1 MWGSIIG
8 AGLSAAASIYGA
20 NKQANAADAAN
31 DKQIAWQREAM
42 QNRHQWEVA
51 DLRKAGL
58 NPILSANAGASTGG
72 AGFHPSVPDYM
83 SAYQNSVGNVVNA
96 LKGLAEIENT
106 EQNTRVAH
114 ATEKRIDAET
124 HNLGLTGARLNM
136 DLKRDMENPISYEV
150 GSRSGWPAQFLQ
162 GLQSTWNRLGEWYN
176 SLKNSPR
183 PSRPSR
189 PSRRSPSNYRFVFG
203 SFKRNHGK

>member
-1 MWGSIIG
+1 MWGQIIG
-8 AGLSAAASIYGA
+8 AGISAVGSYLGSK
-20 NKQANAADAAN
+20 KQAGAADAAN

-42 QNRHQWEVA
+42 QNRHQWEVE

-83 SAYQNSVGNVVNA
+83 SAYNNSVANAVTA
-96 LKGLAEIENT
+96 LKAIADIENT
-106 EQNTRVAH
+106 EQNTRVAY
-114 ATEKRIDAET
+114 ATEKRIDEET
-124 HNLGLTGARLNM
+124 RNLGLAGARLSM
-136 DLKRDMENPISYEV
+136 DLKRDQNNSLSYEV

-162 GLQSTWNRLGEWYN
+162 GLQSTWNRLGNWYN
-176 SLKNSPR
+176 SFKNTPR

-189 PSRRSPSNYRFVFG
+189 PHRRSSGNNRFVFG
-203 SFKRNHGK
+203 SYRGK

>member
-8 AGLSAAASIYGA
+8 AGISAAGSYLGA
-20 NKQANAADAAN
+20 KKQAGAASDANAQ
-31 DKQIAWQREAM
+31 QIAWQREAM
-42 QNRHQWEVA
+42 QNRHQWEVE

-83 SAYQNSVGNVVNA
+83 SAYNNSVVNAVNA
-96 LKGLAEIENT
+96 LKAIADIENT
-106 EQNTRVAH
+106 EQNTRVAW

-124 HNLGLTGARLNM
+124 RNLGLTGARLDM
-136 DLKRDMENPISYEV
+136 DLKRDKQNPLSYEV

-162 GLQSTWNRLGEWYN
+162 GLQSTWNRLGNWYN
-176 SLKNSPR
+176 SFKNSPR
-183 PSRPSR
+183 PSRSSR
-189 PSRRSPSNYRFVFG
+189 PPRKSSGNNRFVFG
-203 SFKRNHGK
+203 SYHGK

>member
-8 AGLSAAASIYGA
+8 AGISAAASIYGA

-31 DKQIAWQREAM
+31 AQQIAWQREAM
-42 QNRHQWEVA
+42 QNRHQWEVE

-83 SAYQNSVGNVVNA
+83 GAYNSSAVNAVNA
-96 LKGLAEIENT
+96 LKAIADIENT

-114 ATEKRIDAET
+114 ATEKRIDEET
-124 HNLGLTGARLNM
+124 RNLGLTGARLSM
-136 DLKRDMENPISYEV
+136 DLKRDKENPISYEV

-176 SLKNSPR
+176 SIKNSPR

-189 PSRRSPSNYRFVFG
+189 PSQRRPRNNRFVFG
-203 SFKRNHGK
+203 SYHGK

>member
-8 AGLSAAASIYGA
+8 AGISAAASIYGA
-20 NKQANAADAAN
+20 NKQAKAADAAN

-42 QNRHQWEVA
+42 QNRHQWEVE

-83 SAYQNSVGNVVNA
+83 SAYNTSAVNAVNA
-96 LKGLAEIENT
+96 LKAIADIENT
-106 EQNTRVAH
+106 EQNTRVAY

-124 HNLGLTGARLNM
+124 RNLGLTGARLDM
-136 DLKRDMENPISYEV
+136 DLKRDKENPISYEV

-176 SLKNSPR
+176 SFKNSPR

-189 PSRRSPSNYRFVFG
+189 PSRRSPRNNRFVFG
-203 SFKRNHGK
+203 SYHGK

>member
-1 MWGSIIG
+1 MWGPIIA
-8 AGLSAAASIYGA
+8 AGISAAGSYLGA
-20 NKQANAADAAN
+20 QKQASAANAAN

-42 QNRHQWEVA
+42 QNRHQWEVQ

-83 SAYQNSVGNVVNA
+83 SAYQNLVGNAVNA

-106 EQNTRVAH
+106 EQNTRVAY

-124 HNLGLTGARLNM
+124 HNLGLTGARLGM
-136 DLKRDMENPISYEV
+136 DLKRDQENPLSYEV

-162 GLQSTWNRLGEWYN
+162 GLQSTWNRLGNWYN
-176 SLKNSPR
+176 NFKNSPR

-189 PSRRSPSNYRFVFG
+189 TYRTSPRNYRFVFG
-203 SFKRNHGK
+203 SYWR

>member
-8 AGLSAAASIYGA
+8 AGISAAGSYFGA
-20 NKQANAADAAN
+20 KKQADVASDANAQ
-31 DKQIAWQREAM
+31 QIAWQREAM
-42 QNRHQWEVA
+42 QNRHQWEVE

-83 SAYQNSVGNVVNA
+83 SAYNNSVVNAVNA
-96 LKGLAEIENT
+96 LKAIADIENT

-114 ATEKRIDAET
+114 ATEKRIDEET
-124 HNLGLTGARLNM
+124 RNLGLTGARLTM
-136 DLKRDMENPISYEV
+136 DLNRDKQNSLSYEV

-162 GLQSTWNRLGEWYN
+162 GLQSTWNRLGYWYN
-176 SLKNSPR
+176 SFKNSPR
-183 PSRPSR
+183 PPRPPRKS
-189 PSRRSPSNYRFVFG
+189 SGNNRFVFG
-203 SFKRNHGK
+203 SYHGK

>member
-8 AGLSAAASIYGA
+8 AGLSAAASIFGA

-42 QNRHQWEVA
+42 QNRHQWEVD

-72 AGFHPSVPDYM
+72 AGFRPSVPDYM
-83 SAYQNSVGNVVNA
+83 SAYQNSVVNA
-96 LKGLAEIENT
+96 VSALKTLSEIEQT
-106 EQNTRVAH
+106 EANTRVAD
-114 ATEKRIDAET
+114 ATVGRINQET
-124 HNLGLTGARLNM
+124 RNLGITGAQLDMN
-136 DLKRDMENPISYEV
+136 LKRDQENQLSYEV

-162 GLQSTWNRLGEWYN
+162 GLQSTWKRLGDWYN
-176 SLKNSPR
+176 NFQNSARSSKSSRSSRSHSKSPR
-183 PSRPSR
+183 
-189 PSRRSPSNYRFVFG
+189 NNRFVFG
-203 SFKRNHGK
+203 SYHGK